1 MTDLKQIFEMS
12 SSLSLTANNT
22 EANSVPVESD
32 HEDEPNNNDAEDTTD
47 MDGDSDSDEDDELNV
62 YCEAL
67 LQTLPPLHYAVTTR
81 NIQKVKELKTSLKSD
96 KEWID
101 MMFLRTKTID
111 ELEREGKCDV
121 LQHIGPRMGGAA
133 ALA

>member
-67 LQTLPPLHYAVTTR
+67 LQSLPPLHYAVTTK
-81 NIQKVKELKTSLKSD
+81 NIQKVKELKTSLKV
-96 KEWID
+96 
-101 MMFLRTKTID
+101 TKSGST
-111 ELEREGKCDV
+111 
-121 LQHIGPRMGGAA
+121 
-133 ALA
+133 